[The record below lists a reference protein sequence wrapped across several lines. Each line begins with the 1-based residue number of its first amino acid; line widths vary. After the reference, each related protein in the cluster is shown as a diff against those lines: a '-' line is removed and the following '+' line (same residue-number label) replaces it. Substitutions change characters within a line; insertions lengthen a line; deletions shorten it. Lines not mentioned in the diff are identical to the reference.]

1 MEQFVDTR
9 LVPLAP
15 GIIFALLGIFFGFAL
30 GALFG
35 ALESGFKPLLR
46 ASGQKVLDSVYG
58 GDADKLEAVVSKAW
72 KYAIRGH
79 IHGGGIG
86 TSALA
91 SILLLSL
98 LGPPG
103 LLEIVSAWSFGAG
116 SLIYSSFWI
125 AAAFKA
131 PSVGKPK
138 QAKEDL
144 WWIAMPGA
152 GLCIIGLVGTL
163 ISFCVHVAA
172 A

>member
-1 MEQFVDTR
+1 MNEFAETQ
-9 LVPLAP
+9 LLPLAP
-15 GIIFALLGIFFGFAL
+15 GLFLSLMSIFFGFVL

-35 ALESGFKPLLR
+35 ALESGFKPMLR
-46 ASGQKVLDSVYG
+46 DRGKAVLKEVYG

-91 SILLLSL
+91 ANLLLAC
-98 LGPPG
+98 LGVPG
-103 LLEIVSAWSFGAG
+103 TLEKLSGLAFGAG
-116 SLIYSSFWI
+116 SLIYSFFWI
-125 AAAFKA
+125 AAAFRSPA
-131 PSVGKPK
+131 VGKPK

-152 GLCIIGLVGTL
+152 GLCLLGLLGTTL
-163 ISFCVHVAA
+163 SLLFRLAA
-172 A
+172 

>member
-1 MEQFVDTR
+1 MNEFADTQ
-9 LVPLAP
+9 LLPLAP
-15 GIIFALLGIFFGFAL
+15 GIFLSLLSIFFGFSL

-35 ALESGFKPLLR
+35 ALESGFKPIMR
-46 ASGQKVLDSVYG
+46 ESGKAVLDSVYG
-58 GDADKLEAVVSKAW
+58 GDTDKLEAVVSKAW

-91 SILLLSL
+91 CILLLAL

-103 LLEIVSAWSFGAG
+103 LLEKISSLSFGAG
-116 SLIYSSFWI
+116 SIIYSSFWLF
-125 AAAFKA
+125 AAFKA

-138 QAKEDL
+138 EAKESL

-152 GLCIIGLVGTL
+152 GLCLIGLVGTFL
-163 ISFCVHVAA
+163 SVCIHAMA
-172 A
+172 